1 MDVAIR
7 GVAFALPEETMEQ
20 YLERTGRRVVPSSG
34 TGYIIGAVRRP
45 PDERTVEEQDEG
57 TLESRG
63 VPSDES
69 YVGRILYC
77 ERVSPDEFP
86 KPENL

>member
-1 MDVAIR
+1 MGVRVAD
-7 GVAFALPEETMEQ
+7 
-20 YLERTGRRVVPSSG
+20 SSG
-34 TGYIIGAVRRP
+34 KAFTIAAARRP
-45 PDERTVEEQDEG
+45 PDARTVEEQDEG